1 MRKALAFVAAIA
13 AAFLLAACGPTT
25 TPAGTPSMTSAPA
38 SPAPCVDADGD
49 RGDPD
54 GDCR

>member
-1 MRKALAFVAAIA
+1 VRKALAFAAAVA